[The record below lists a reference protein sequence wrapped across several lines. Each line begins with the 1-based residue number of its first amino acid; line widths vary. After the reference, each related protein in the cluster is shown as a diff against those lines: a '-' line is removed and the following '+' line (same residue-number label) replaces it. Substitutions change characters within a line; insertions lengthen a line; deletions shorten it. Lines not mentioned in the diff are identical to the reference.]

1 MLVIRIWMEKFIEI
15 NKRGIVIIFLEER
28 YRCKEFVEI
37 PAYFSSAFIIREDVF
52 FALHIGSALVLCVYD
67 WTMVM
72 IMHGLW
78 WRCVTSYYLTRVYL
92 KSWSPVKLY
101 QGD

>member
-1 MLVIRIWMEKFIEI
+1 MEKFIEI

-67 WTMVM
+67 WTIGDDHARAMVAM
-72 IMHGLW
+72 CHFVLF
-78 WRCVTSYYLTRVYL
+78 
-92 KSWSPVKLY
+92 
-101 QGD
+101 D